1 MAERLNAA
9 VLKTVSPQGLGGS
22 NPSLSANICSLS
34 PPQVPYW
41 PGMPLWI
48 AVPVVAALWVSSW
61 ISGLDVTGSRSEV
74 YIIWSVTAVASVLL
88 LLRLVRAN

>member
-1 MAERLNAA
+1 
-9 VLKTVSPQGLGGS
+9 
-22 NPSLSANICSLS
+22 
-34 PPQVPYW
+34 
-41 PGMPLWI
+41 MPLWI

-61 ISGLDVTGSRSEV
+61 ISGLDVTESRSEV

>member
-1 MAERLNAA
+1 MPCRARR
-9 VLKTVSPQGLGGS
+9 
-22 NPSLSANICSLS
+22 
-34 PPQVPYW
+34 QVPYW
-41 PGMPLWI
+41 VMPLWLSI
-48 AVPVVAALWVSSW
+48 PVVAALWVSSW